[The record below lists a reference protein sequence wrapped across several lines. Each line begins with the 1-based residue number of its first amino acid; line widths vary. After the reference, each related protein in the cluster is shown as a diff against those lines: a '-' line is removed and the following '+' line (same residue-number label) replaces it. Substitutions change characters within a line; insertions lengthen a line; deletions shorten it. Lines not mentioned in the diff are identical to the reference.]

1 MDVKCECRKLA
12 LDKQPRV
19 ELTARFTFH
28 YWFLT
33 TRSWLLEIYTPQ
45 KSPAEMQIV
54 KCCPNQYA

>member
-1 MDVKCECRKLA
+1 MEVKCVCRKLA

-19 ELTARFTFH
+19 ELTVRFTFH

-33 TRSWLLEIYTPQ
+33 TRSWLLEIYMPQ

-54 KCCPNQYA
+54 